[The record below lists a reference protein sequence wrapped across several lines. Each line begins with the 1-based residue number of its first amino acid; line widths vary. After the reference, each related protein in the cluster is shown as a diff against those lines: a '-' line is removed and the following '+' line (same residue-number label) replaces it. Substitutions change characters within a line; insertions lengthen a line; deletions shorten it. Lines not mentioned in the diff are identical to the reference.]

1 MSHYIPTLSLVTC
14 GCHNIKGPI
23 IPGAR
28 QSRQPKPAAVR
39 PLGSKA
45 AQWTMGLGRSEGSG
59 AGAGCSVQWLGVGG
73 WCLVVGEYL
82 GVDADFLGARGFS

>member
-23 IPGAR
+23 PGAR

-39 PLGSKA
+39 PLGAKA
-45 AQWTMGLGRSEGSG
+45 AQWTMGLGRPEGSG
-59 AGAGCSVQWLGVGG
+59 AGPGVGRDAAFNG
-73 WCLVVGEYL
+73 WGLVVGEYL